1 MGSDY
6 HPSEIDEELQW
17 EKHFHSPLHIS
28 HGGFNG
34 GRILRVND
42 IVPQAVGNVMEIG
55 IGAGS
60 NLPFYKGG
68 QINSLIGIDQQPR
81 LASIEQW
88 SRKVS
93 FSVDVLINDIEEM
106 SVPSESMDSV
116 VSTFTLCA
124 VNNPLKAMMEIRRVL
139 KPGGLLIFCEPGRHP
154 SPQIAWLQD
163 RFTPL
168 WQRISRG
175 CRLNRNMF
183 RLIVGA
189 GFQFNL
195 YETDNLPFQPFG
207 LGYQY
212 AGVAVKA

>member
-1 MGSDY
+1 MGSGY
-6 HPSEIDEELQW
+6 HHSELNKGLQW
-17 EKHFHSPLHIS
+17 EKYFLTQRHIS
-28 HGGFNG
+28 QGVLNG
-34 GRILRVND
+34 GRILRVKD
-42 IVPQAVGNVMEIG
+42 IVPQATGNVMEIG
-55 IGAGS
+55 IGTGC
-60 NLPFYKGG
+60 NLPFYKEGE
-68 QINSLIGIDQQPR
+68 IKSLIGIDQQPR
-81 LASIEQW
+81 FSSIEQR

-93 FSVDVLINDIEEM
+93 FSVDVLVNDIEEM

-163 RFTPL
+163 RFTPF

-189 GFQFNL
+189 GFQLNL